1 MSEALRLLQ
10 DLAQL
15 MRDLRIDPL
24 AVVIVIAIVAA
35 YAEQRMARNR
45 APQFTSEHSDIAAD
59 PDNSMAR
66 KKPRR

>member
-24 AVVIVIAIVAA
+24 AVVIVIAILAA

-59 PDNSMAR
+59 PDNSAAR
-66 KKPRR
+66 KKRR